1 MEYTINYSFISIV
14 FIIMTLIYGYV
25 YVQIIKDLI
34 KHPKET
40 TKNIAINTWL
50 WWFFSGFVFTVY
62 FIIEVKDIL
71 TISSSIIHTIGCL
84 IVVVLVLH
92 YSKKNN
98 VYLLKQNKDS
108 SYCPVEYDELARLRK
123 QSKLREDFDLSGLE
137 YGLSLMDKKEDL
149 IGLDIGCSEGF
160 VTNER
165 FSKIGGFSHI
175 IGVDQSTDAIKK
187 ANSSNY
193 INHSFYNIDIETT
206 DGIQLL
212 KDKLTEIGEDG
223 FDLIFSSAV
232 FHHLNNPTKVFRELR
247 KIMNKNGV
255 VVISSF
261 DDQLTLAYPDDD
273 NIVEKIF
280 KLSEKIPGMSN
291 RKHGRQIYNQLWKAG
306 FKNQKFFLGMLDTA
320 GKDIDERM
328 NVYQNNF
335 QWRPNYIKRAIKKYP
350 DKKVTLEK
358 DLKLMETALE
368 NLEEMFESEDFFLME
383 PVIVAVG
390 QKV

>member
-1 MEYTINYSFISIV
+1 
-14 FIIMTLIYGYV
+14 
-25 YVQIIKDLI
+25 
-34 KHPKET
+34 
-40 TKNIAINTWL
+40 
-50 WWFFSGFVFTVY
+50 
-62 FIIEVKDIL
+62 
-71 TISSSIIHTIGCL
+71 
-84 IVVVLVLH
+84 
-92 YSKKNN
+92 
-98 VYLLKQNKDS
+98 
-108 SYCPVEYDELARLRK
+108 
-123 QSKLREDFDLSGLE
+123 
-137 YGLSLMDKKEDL
+137 
-149 IGLDIGCSEGF
+149 
-160 VTNER
+160 
-165 FSKIGGFSHI
+165 
-175 IGVDQSTDAIKK
+175 
-187 ANSSNY
+187 
-193 INHSFYNIDIETT
+193 
-206 DGIQLL
+206 
-212 KDKLTEIGEDG
+212 
-223 FDLIFSSAV
+223 
-232 FHHLNNPTKVFRELR
+232 
-247 KIMNKNGV
+247 MNKNGV
-255 VVISSF
+255 VVIRTL
-261 DDQLTLAYPDDD
+261 DDQLTVAYPDDD